1 MLEKLF
7 APDSVAVVGASRTPG
22 KVGHDILANLVAGGF
37 PGEIIPV
44 NPAGG
49 TLFERRVF
57 ASLAEYHGSIDQ
69 VIIAVPGPQ
78 VLEVARQAVAKR
90 AGAVIV
96 ISAGFRETGAEGSRL
111 QAQLAD
117 ICRRGGAR
125 LLGPN
130 CLGLINTATQLNS
143 SFAGS
148 MPRPGS
154 IAVFS
159 QSGALCTALLD
170 LAENRHIG
178 LSKLI
183 SIGNKAELSE
193 IDILMALA
201 RDDQTRVIV
210 GYLEDIISGDEFIKA
225 AEEASNRKPVII
237 LKSGTTSAGQKAAAS
252 HTGVLSG
259 ADTAYG
265 AAFKRSGVC
274 RADTFDALFD
284 YATAFNM
291 QPLPKGDRVLI
302 ITNAGGP
309 GTMAADAVEK
319 AGLRV
324 AMLDRNAATALRAQ
338 LPAAASVANPVDV
351 LGDAGPERYVAA
363 LQAAQQDAKVD
374 AIIVLLTPQAMTRP
388 RETAHAIIEHL
399 DGSKPVLA
407 SFMGGKDV
415 MPGREELA
423 AGGLPDYES
432 PERAVGVLRAMRDY
446 AVWRDRPPRM
456 ITRFPVNRRR
466 VERIITRRQRT
477 GRLQLGEVRA
487 KNILRAYGF
496 HILEGRLATSAA
508 EAVEIARFI
517 GFPVAMKVVS
527 PNIVHK
533 TDLGGVRL
541 DIASGQEVEDTF
553 DLMML
558 RFAKLAPGAVIEGV
572 YVEKMADP
580 GLEVIVGMARDPQF
594 GPMLMFGLGGIFVEV
609 MKDVTFHIAPITED
623 EAVQML
629 KATRS
634 YEMLKGKRGQKEV
647 DIPAIATALQR
658 ISQLAT
664 DFPQIQELDINP
676 MIVGEIGTEP
686 VVADAR
692 MTLSELRGQE
702 QRNEEVRHGR
712 V

>member
-7 APDSVAVVGASRTPG
+7 APTSVAVVGASRTPG

-37 PGEIIPV
+37 AGEIIPV

-49 TLFERRVF
+49 TMFGHQVVEKLSDYR
-57 ASLAEYHGSIDQ
+57 GTIDQ
-69 VIIAVPGPQ
+69 VIIVVPNRY
-78 VLEVARQAVAKR
+78 VLDVARDAVARK
-90 AGAVIV
+90 AGAIIV
-96 ISAGFRETGAEGSRL
+96 ISAGFRETGEEGSVL
-111 QAQLAD
+111 QYQLAD

-130 CLGLINTATQLNS
+130 CLGLINTETKLNS
-143 SFAGS
+143 SFAGG
-148 MPRPGS
+148 MPESGS

-159 QSGALCTALLD
+159 QSGALCTAMLD
-170 LAENRHIG
+170 LAKNRHIG

-183 SIGNKAELSE
+183 SMGNKADLSE
-193 IDILMALA
+193 IDMLMALA

-210 GYLEDIISGDEFIKA
+210 GYLEDINAGDEFIKA
-225 AEEASNRKPVII
+225 AEDASNRKPVII
-237 LKSGTTSAGQKAAAS
+237 LKSGTTPAGQKAAAS

-265 AAFKRSGVC
+265 AAFKRTGVC

-291 QPLPKGDRVLI
+291 QPLPKGDRILI

-319 AGLRV
+319 LGMRV
-324 AMLDRNAATALRAQ
+324 TALDRNVSTALRSH
-338 LPAAASVANPVDV
+338 LPAAASIANPIDV
-351 LGDAGPERYVAA
+351 LGDAGPDRYVAA
-363 LQAAQQDAKVD
+363 LQAAQADDQID
-374 AIIVLLTPQAMTRP
+374 AILVLLTPQAMTKP
-388 RETAHAIIEHL
+388 RETALAIIEHMN
-399 DGSKPVLA
+399 GSKPVLA

-415 MPGREELA
+415 MPGRQELA

-432 PERAVGVLRAMRDY
+432 PERAVAVLKAMRDY

-456 ITRFPVNRRR
+456 VTRFPVNRRR
-466 VERIITRRQRT
+466 VERIISRRQRT

-487 KNILRAYGF
+487 KNILKAYGF
-496 HILEGRLATSAA
+496 NILEGRLATTPA
-508 EAVEIARFI
+508 EAVEIAKFI

-527 PNIVHK
+527 PNIIHK

-541 DIASGQEVEDTF
+541 DVASSQEVEDAY

-558 RFAKLAPGAVIEGV
+558 RIWKQVPGALLEGV

-580 GLEVIVGMARDPQF
+580 GLEVIVGMTRDPQF

-609 MKDVTFHIAPITED
+609 LKDVTFHLAPITEG
-623 EAVQML
+623 EAIQML
-629 KATRS
+629 KSTRS
-634 YEMLKGKRGQKEV
+634 YEMLKGKRGHKEV
-647 DIPAIATALQR
+647 DITAIAVALQR
-658 ISQLAT
+658 ISQLTT
-664 DFPQIQELDINP
+664 DFPQITELDINP

-692 MTLSELRGQE
+692 MTLSALDPMK
-702 QRNEEVRHGR
+702 
-712 V
+712 